1 MKEEKERASFK
12 GFFVQHGPLNYQNIF
27 QDEVLRC
34 LMGAEQE
41 ITFCQSNANP
51 VPGSCLMKTGP
62 NNTEGGKKEKSLTL
76 KIQF

>member
-1 MKEEKERASFK
+1 
-12 GFFVQHGPLNYQNIF
+12 
-27 QDEVLRC
+27 
-34 LMGAEQE
+34 MGAELE

-62 NNTEGGKKEKSLTL
+62 NNTEGGKKEKSSTL